1 MPRHPDGRPAAPRRH
16 RAAAVLL
23 IVVGLLVAW
32 MAFRAV
38 QLRGALEDAEAGLRA
53 AVSGAGRG
61 DDDDDDDDEGGRGG
75 SPLEERVR
83 LA

>member
-1 MPRHPDGRPAAPRRH
+1 MEVQPARDGE
-16 RAAAVLL
+16 V
-23 IVVGLLVAW
+23 
-32 MAFRAV
+32 
-38 QLRGALEDAEAGLRA
+38 EDGWRA

-61 DDDDDDDDEGGRGG
+61 DDDDDEGGRGG